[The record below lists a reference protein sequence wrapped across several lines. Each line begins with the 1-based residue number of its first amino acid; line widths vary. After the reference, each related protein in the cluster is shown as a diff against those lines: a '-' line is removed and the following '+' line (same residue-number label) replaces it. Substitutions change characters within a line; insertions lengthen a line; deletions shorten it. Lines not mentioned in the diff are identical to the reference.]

1 MHKLEYLNTNKIG
14 ISEFVDSKNHSHIVK
29 HSIILTDF
37 EKRELEEKIAEDLYK
52 IFTNAKK

>member
-1 MHKLEYLNTNKIG
+1 MNKLECLNTNEIG

-37 EKRELEEKIAEDLYK
+37 EKRELEEKIADDLYR
-52 IFTNAKK
+52 IFTHTKK